1 MKGNTLIGS
10 VGGWLLRPRVV
21 HRLPGRL
28 RLRIPALRRLALG
41 PHSAA
46 FSWRDLRFGPNR
58 IQQIEVNPA
67 TGSVLIGYSEDELTE
82 AQLLGF
88 LQAITGLV
96 LRHWNQFRAVP
107 QERRPEVLKRLV
119 HEVGLATG
127 PRLALKKD
135 LEISAHVWS

>member
-1 MKGNTLIGS
+1 
-10 VGGWLLRPRVV
+10 
-21 HRLPGRL
+21 
-28 RLRIPALRRLALG
+28 
-41 PHSAA
+41 
-46 FSWRDLRFGPNR
+46 
-58 IQQIEVNPA
+58 VNPA

-107 QERRPEVLKRLV
+107 QERRPEVLKRLA

-135 LEISAHVWS
+135 LEIPAHVWS